1 MRALSSWPGPSQ
13 PVGRPLQSNTS
24 KKTMKNKHACR
35 VIVKKKRD
43 GLPVA
48 GGTSLKSFLMC
59 KIEIFPFPIFT
70 DRSGNKHVKHY
81 IYDRYGCSPPPH
93 QRAGSWPGGEE
104 YIVKGCHYSQEVFTG
119 GLRPPRCDT
128 SRYIIVR
135 FIRCALRSLA
145 GFFSRALS
153 ATPSVL
159 RFALRGKG

>member
-1 MRALSSWPGPSQ
+1 
-13 PVGRPLQSNTS
+13 
-24 KKTMKNKHACR
+24 MKNKHACR
-35 VIVKKKRD
+35 VIVKS
-43 GLPVA
+43 GLSYFPKW
-48 GGTSLKSFLMC
+48 GNPESLKITL
-59 KIEIFPFPIFT
+59 
-70 DRSGNKHVKHY
+70 
-81 IYDRYGCSPPPH
+81 IYMIVMDGPRLLIKG
-93 QRAGSWPGGEE
+93 QARGRAGEE

-135 FIRCALRSLA
+135 FIRFALRSLA

>member
-1 MRALSSWPGPSQ
+1 MINDRWLLCVVRALSSWPGPSQ

-81 IYDRYGCSPPPH
+81 IYDRYGWSPPPH
-93 QRAGSWPGGEE
+93 QRAGS
-104 YIVKGCHYSQEVFTG
+104 
-119 GLRPPRCDT
+119 
-128 SRYIIVR
+128 
-135 FIRCALRSLA
+135 LA
-145 GFFSRALS
+145 GLGRVYRKGVPLQPRGVYRRP
-153 ATPSVL
+153 TPTPM
-159 RFALRGKG
+159 